1 MHKIQ
6 GNAHGNNGGRVTVTL
21 VQSYSNVNYTCCG
34 FTISSNEAR
43 SAESNAAWY
52 PVSVSQFQ
60 YSAGTGESNRVAT
73 SILLIGY

>member
-1 MHKIQ
+1 MHNVK
-6 GNAHGNNGGRVTVTL
+6 GKAHGNNGGRVTVTM

-34 FTISSNEAR
+34 LTISSYEAGHQ
-43 SAESNAAWY
+43 ESNTAWY

-60 YSAGTGESNRVAT
+60 YSAGTGESNRVTT